1 LKIPSRQYLIIVM
14 AAEPEVTITRA
25 HLRNIETKVHELKL
39 LMEVSAIISSALE
52 LDDLMPIVMEK
63 AKSVMNA
70 EACSILF
77 YNKETDKLEF
87 EVALCSE
94 NSTSAVLKQTITLD
108 MGQGIAGWVAQ
119 NRELLVINDV
129 TKDKRFFGDADKL
142 TGFITK
148 SIVAAPLIGRGGLIG
163 VAEIINPHN
172 MEFDPEIFQLLCKQ
186 FAIAIENARFHRE
199 SIQQERV
206 RQQLEIAASLQKSFL
221 PESPVLRR
229 GKATVS
235 AVNISATQVG
245 GDVYDFVEPVSGTLG
260 ILIGDVSGKGI
271 SAALYM
277 AKFISDFRYVSHQI
291 DSPDVTL
298 NKLNSLGS
306 RAPMGMFLTAIY
318 GILDLATGNLR
329 LSVAGHPP
337 FIHISKGEAKVTTLP
352 SGPPLGIVPTEYPVT
367 TIPLENG
374 DRLLFITD
382 GVFDAKNRGGER
394 LGFEKIVDFAKG
406 HLRDDQLVQEIVDHV
421 EDFSRGTE
429 RADDLTIVEI
439 RWGK

>member
-1 LKIPSRQYLIIVM
+1 M
-14 AAEPEVTITRA
+14 AEEPQVTVPEA
-25 HLRNIETKVHELKL
+25 YMRNIEKRVDELKL
-39 LMEVSAIISSALE
+39 LIDVSTLISST
-52 LDDLMPIVMEK
+52 LDLAELMPLVMEK
-63 AKSVMNA
+63 AKNVMNA

-77 YNKETDKLEF
+77 YNRETNKLEF
-87 EVALCSE
+87 EIAMCGE
-94 NSTSAVLKQTITLD
+94 DSASDILKKTITLD
-108 MGQGIAGWVAQ
+108 MGQGIAGWVAE
-119 NRELLVINDV
+119 NRQPLIIDDV
-129 TKDKRFFGDADKL
+129 KKDSRFFQDADKI

-148 SIVAAPLIGRGGLIG
+148 SIIAVPLIGRSGLIG
-163 VAEIINPHN
+163 VAEIINPARRD
-172 MEFDPEIFQLLCKQ
+172 FDPEIFQLLCRQ
-186 FAIAIENARFHRE
+186 FAIAIENAQYHKD
-199 SIQQERV
+199 SIQRERL

-221 PESPVLRR
+221 PESPVLKK

-245 GDVYDFVEPVSGTLG
+245 GDVYDFVEPVSGAVG

-291 DSPDVTL
+291 GSPDVTL
-298 NKLNSLGS
+298 NKLNSLAS
-306 RAPMGMFLTAIY
+306 RAPMGMFITATY

-337 FIHISKGEAKVTTLP
+337 FIHISKGKATVTSLP

-367 TIPLENG
+367 TLPLEDG
-374 DRLLFITD
+374 DQLLFITD
-382 GVFDAKNRGGER
+382 GVFDAKNREGER
-394 LGFEKIVDFAKG
+394 LGFENIVDFAKG

-421 EDFSRGTE
+421 EDFSKGTE

-439 RWGK
+439 RWGT